1 MVSGVVAYDKGAQ
14 KAHQKRRRKALTSI
28 RRKLKLRRKSVKV
41 ERKARQ
47 CTETHAERTITR
59 KGTHGNARV
68 Y

>member
-1 MVSGVVAYDKGAQ
+1 MVSGLVAYGSGAQ
-14 KAHQKRRRKALTSI
+14 EMGEKRCRKALTSI

-41 ERKARQ
+41 ERTASRKA
-47 CTETHAERTITR
+47 THVERTITR